1 MSPLLTSQ
9 RTVLSLALGLAMSI
23 NSLGQLPVPELIAL
37 GRLGGTLGQQHQPIE
52 GAVGTNLANSKA
64 HWLAL
69 ENIETVV
76 LPESLEA
83 KKIPVRAINELGLSN
98 SRNFLL
104 TRQAWNLATNNESA
118 SSATEIRLEN
128 FYQDECV
135 ETGRNY
141 YRFHSETDQVIRM
154 DGLAQSLDSRARLV
168 MSIQT
173 ADNRTLAMSAATHE
187 MDPSLEVKLLANQDY
202 RILVHDQLFRG
213 GGEYRYAIFLTSS
226 LANNRIHLQHPRA
239 SFVRA
244 AQTELPEIQ
253 HSETTAPSSQSLAT
267 TVAWPCRIAGAFQS
281 NSDMDEFDL
290 MCEQNVDLV
299 AETISQRIGESTDCA
314 LALYRVDNAGL
325 ANEQRVLVAENDDMQ
340 AVGNAEL
347 RFNIKDP
354 LLRFRIPQTGLYRL
368 IVRNQQRQSTLNSP
382 SGSAI
387 AAPKYTLELRRPN
400 PGFVLAASWSSQVRD
415 LEQARISTGSIP
427 IGGIATIAVHA
438 VRFDGFDKPIQI
450 QVDGL
455 PANVQGGLGVI
466 AENQNFTRL
475 QLLHDGTVG
484 PQTISPL
491 QLIGTSADFK
501 FVATPVE
508 FVAPSIDTFR
518 ASTSKVSDSLVL
530 QVSETR
536 TSPLSIELGAKDPM
550 VIEGIRGTPIQL
562 PLRVTRRPGGEAA
575 PILFRLLQGPA
586 KVTSAEVKI
595 EPNIN
600 EGTIELQIPKDTPL
614 GESLVCGLCETTISF
629 PNPDPNA
636 PEKTISRVIQLP
648 TNNVRIR
655 IGDAP

>member
-1 MSPLLTSQ
+1 MSPFLTSQ
-9 RTVLSLALGLAMSI
+9 RTVLGLVFGLIMSI

-37 GRLGGTLGQQHQPIE
+37 GRLGGTVGQQHQPIE
-52 GAVGTNLANSKA
+52 GAVGANLANAKA
-64 HWLAL
+64 HWLAV
-69 ENIETVV
+69 ENIEAVV
-76 LPESLEA
+76 LPDSLDT
-83 KKIPVRAINELGLSN
+83 KPIPVRAINELGLSN

-104 TRQAWNLATNNESA
+104 TRQVWNLASNNESA
-118 SSATEIRLEN
+118 SSPTDVRLEN

-141 YRFHSETDQVIRM
+141 YRFHSEADQVIRI

-168 MSIQT
+168 ISIQS
-173 ADNRTLAMSAATHE
+173 ADNRTLAMSAATHQ

-202 RILVHDQLFRG
+202 QILVHDQLFRG
-213 GGEYRYAIFLTSS
+213 GGEYRYAMFLTHS
-226 LANNRIHLQHPRA
+226 LANHRIHPQHPRA
-239 SFVRA
+239 SLVRA
-244 AQTELPEIQ
+244 PLAELPEIQ
-253 HSETTAPSSQSLAT
+253 HSETVAPSSQSQAT

-281 NSDMDEFDL
+281 NSDMDEFDFV
-290 MCEQNVDLV
+290 CEQNADLV
-299 AETISQRIGESTDCA
+299 AETISQRLGEPTDCA

-368 IVRNQQRQSTLNSP
+368 ILRNQQRQSTLNSP
-382 SGSAI
+382 AGSQI
-387 AAPKYTLELRRPN
+387 ASPKYTLELRRPN
-400 PGFVLAASWSSQVRD
+400 PGFVLAANWSSQVRD
-415 LEQARISTGSIP
+415 LEQARIATGSIP

-450 QVDGL
+450 QIDGL
-455 PANVQGGLGVI
+455 PANVQGGVGVI
-466 AENQNFTRL
+466 ADNQNSTRL
-475 QLLHDGTVG
+475 QLLHNGTVG
-484 PQTISPL
+484 PQTTSPL
-491 QLIGTSADFK
+491 QVIGTSADLK
-501 FVATPVE
+501 SVATPVE
-508 FVAPSIDTFR
+508 FVSHSIDTFR
-518 ASTSKVSDSLVL
+518 SSTSKVADALVL

-536 TSPLSIELGAKDPM
+536 TSPLSIELGAKDPVM
-550 VIEGIRGTPIQL
+550 VEGIRGTPIQL

-575 PILFRLLQGPA
+575 PILFRLLQGPT

-600 EGTIELQIPKDTPL
+600 EGTIDLQIPKDTPL
-614 GESLVCGLCETTISF
+614 GEALVCGLCETTISF

>member
-1 MSPLLTSQ
+1 MSPFLTSQ
-9 RTVLSLALGLAMSI
+9 RTVLGLVLGLAMSI
-23 NSLGQLPVPELIAL
+23 NGLGQLPVPELIAL
-37 GRLGGTLGQQHQPIE
+37 GRLGGTVGQQHQPIE
-52 GAVGTNLANSKA
+52 GAVGANLANAKA
-64 HWLAL
+64 HWLAV

-76 LPESLEA
+76 LPEGLET

-104 TRQAWNLATNNESA
+104 TRQAWNLATSNESA
-118 SSATEIRLEN
+118 STPTEVSLEN
-128 FYQDECV
+128 FYQDECA
-135 ETGRNY
+135 ENGRNY

-173 ADNRTLAMSAATHE
+173 SDNRTIAMSAATHE

-213 GGEYRYAIFLTSS
+213 GGEYRYALFLTSS
-226 LANNRIHLQHPRA
+226 LAGNRIQLQHPRA
-239 SFVRA
+239 SFVRTPQA
-244 AQTELPEIQ
+244 ELPEIQ
-253 HSETTAPSSQSLAT
+253 HSETTAPSSQSQAT

-281 NSDMDEFDL
+281 NSDMDEFDFV
-290 MCEQNVDLV
+290 CEQNVDLV
-299 AETISQRIGESTDCA
+299 AETISQRVGEPTDCA

-368 IVRNQQRQSTLNSP
+368 IVRNQQRQSTLNGP
-382 SGSAI
+382 SGSAL
-387 AAPKYTLELRRPN
+387 AAPKYTLELRHPN
-400 PGFVLAASWSSQVRD
+400 PGFVLAANWSSQVRD

-450 QVDGL
+450 QVDGVS
-455 PANVQGGLGVI
+455 ANVQGGLGVI

-475 QLLHDGTVG
+475 QLLHDGAVG

-491 QLIGTSADFK
+491 QLMGTSADLK
-501 FVATPVE
+501 SVATPVE
-508 FVAPSIDTFR
+508 FVSPSIDTFR

-530 QVSETR
+530 QVSESR
-536 TSPLSIELGAKDPM
+536 TSPLSIELGAKDP
-550 VIEGIRGTPIQL
+550 VLVEGIRGTPVQL

-575 PILFRLLQGPA
+575 PIL
-586 KVTSAEVKI
+586 
-595 EPNIN
+595 
-600 EGTIELQIPKDTPL
+600 
-614 GESLVCGLCETTISF
+614 
-629 PNPDPNA
+629 
-636 PEKTISRVIQLP
+636 
-648 TNNVRIR
+648 
-655 IGDAP
+655 

>member
-1 MSPLLTSQ
+1 
-9 RTVLSLALGLAMSI
+9 MSI
-23 NSLGQLPVPELIAL
+23 NSLGQLPVPELVAL
-37 GRLGGTLGQQHQPIE
+37 GRLGGTVGQKHLPIE
-52 GAVGTNLANSKA
+52 GAVGINLANA
-64 HWLAL
+64 QTHWFAV
-69 ENIETVV
+69 ENIETVA
-76 LPESLEA
+76 LPDGQES
-83 KKIPVRAINELGLSN
+83 KRVPVRAINELGRSN

-104 TRQAWNLATNNESA
+104 TQQAWNLATNNESA
-118 SSATEIRLEN
+118 SSPTDVRLEN
-128 FYQDECV
+128 YYQDECV

-141 YRFHSETDQVIRM
+141 YRFHSETDQLIRIA
-154 DGLAQSLDSRARLV
+154 GLAQSLDSRARLV
-168 MSIQT
+168 ISVQS

-213 GGEYRYAIFLTSS
+213 GGEYRYAMFLTTS
-226 LANNRIHLQHPRA
+226 LTNNRIQLQHPRA
-239 SFVRA
+239 SFVRTPL
-244 AQTELPEIQ
+244 TELPEIQ
-253 HSETTAPSSQSLAT
+253 HSETVDPSSQSQAT

-281 NSDMDEFDL
+281 NSDMDEFDFV
-290 MCEQNVDLV
+290 CEQNADLV

-368 IVRNQQRQSTLNSP
+368 IVRNQQRQSKLNTP
-382 SGSAI
+382 SGSVVAS
-387 AAPKYTLELRRPN
+387 PKYTLELRRPN
-400 PGFVLAASWSSQVRD
+400 PGFVLAANWSSQVRD

-438 VRFDGFDKPIQI
+438 VRFDGFDKPIQL

-466 AENQNFTRL
+466 AENQNFIRL
-475 QLLHDGTVG
+475 QLLHDGIAG
-484 PQTISPL
+484 PQSISPL
-491 QLIGTSADFK
+491 QLIGISADLK
-501 FVATPVE
+501 SIATPVE
-508 FVAPSIDTFR
+508 FVSHSIDTFR
-518 ASTSKVSDSLVL
+518 SSTSKVSDPLVL
-530 QVSETR
+530 HVSETR
-536 TSPLSIELGAKDPM
+536 TSPLSIELGAKDPT
-550 VIEGIRGTPIQL
+550 VIEGIRGTPIRL
-562 PLRVTRRPGGEAA
+562 PVRVTRRPGGEAA
-575 PILFRLLQGPA
+575 PILFRLLQGPT

-595 EPNIN
+595 EPNSN

-614 GESLVCGLCETTISF
+614 GEAMVCGLCETTISF